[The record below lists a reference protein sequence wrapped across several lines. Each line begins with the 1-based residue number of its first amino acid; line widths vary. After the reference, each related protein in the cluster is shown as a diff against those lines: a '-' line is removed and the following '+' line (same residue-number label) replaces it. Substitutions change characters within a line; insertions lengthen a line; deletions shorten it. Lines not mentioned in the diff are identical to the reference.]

1 MHLQCA
7 PGLRLD
13 GDTRVRHVP
22 VSFPSDYSLGS
33 LIRVHCVECL
43 LYERHAISAQN
54 CSDRWHP
61 QCAASPGSR
70 AVGSLT
76 VGIARLATI
85 VGIVKAIFL
94 ARHAADCGL
103 LVLCSLNEH
112 PARMG
117 VQNGFCKR
125 SLLQAGGHVP
135 LSSPSNY
142 YARVA
147 HTIPLGGMFPCGGTC
162 CLCPSLLGRWLW
174 CDADLKLPNYGSPCG
189 HALWSIIERWSH
201 ALHL

>member
-1 MHLQCA
+1 MFA
-7 PGLRLD
+7 LRAARYLC
-13 GDTRVRHVP
+13 P
-22 VSFPSDYSLGS
+22 KLLGS
-33 LIRVHCVECL
+33 V
-43 LYERHAISAQN
+43 A
-54 CSDRWHP
+54 P
-61 QCAASPGSR
+61 
-70 AVGSLT
+70 AVRCKS
-76 VGIARLATI
+76 RLAGGGLADSGKRTSCDDR
-85 VGIVKAIFL
+85 GNCEGHFL